1 MAKGGR
7 AGDPA
12 RRRYWRE
19 VIERWRQS
27 GQGVRAFCQA
37 EGVKKA
43 TFYSWRQRLAR
54 TRRCPRQGAR
64 CRQQESGRQ
73 GKPTGVTARAAGPD
87 PHDAARF
94 LPLQVTIDQ
103 AGQASS
109 GVEIHWANGRSV
121 RLCRQFDRQTLAE
134 VLAVLEA
141 RPC

>member
-1 MAKGGR
+1 MATRGR

-12 RRRYWRE
+12 RRRYWRD

-27 GQGVRAFCQA
+27 GQAVRAFCQA
-37 EGVKKA
+37 EGIKKA
-43 TFYSWRQRLAR
+43 SFYSWRQRLAR
-54 TRRCPRQGAR
+54 RCLRQGAR

-87 PHDAARF
+87 PQDAARF
-94 LPLQVTIDQ
+94 LPLQVTVDQ
-103 AGQASS
+103 ASQCSS
-109 GVEIHWANGRSV
+109 GVEIHWDNGRSV
-121 RLCRQFDRQTLAE
+121 RLCRQFDRQTLVE